1 MLGREGPEAIK
12 ILTELGSESAPAG
25 GPVAQGGWRHPASRA
40 RKGRRPRAAPRRR
53 RGRGRACCRPG
64 LPPPG
69 PPCLPARRRKRQSA
83 GATRTARGRRIARR
97 GRGSG
102 GRREP
107 RETRGLRQKETK
119 ESSRTRGQG
128 PVPGSPGSSPH
139 LLAPTP
145 PPLLCCFCYR
155 LCGAVACR
163 ASQHAAAE
171 GSKGLAPIGAGPAR
185 GSSPPR
191 ARHEGGSA
199 VAKGDTAAGPAIGA
213 AEAWFAARR
222 PTLQRWKWVQQ
233 LSGWQKVC
241 TP

>member
-64 LPPPG
+64 PPPPG
-69 PPCLPARRRKRQSA
+69 PPCLPAPRPASQASKRRRDAHGPGTQNSPSGSRQWREARAKRDK
-83 GATRTARGRRIARR
+83 RT
-97 GRGSG
+97 
-102 GRREP
+102 
-107 RETRGLRQKETK
+107 ETK
-119 ESSRTRGQG
+119 GDKGVKPDKRTGR
-128 PVPGSPGSSPH
+128 SPGSSPH
-139 LLAPTP
+139 LLAPAP
-145 PPLLCCFCYR
+145 PPLLHCFCYR
-155 LCGAVACR
+155 LRGAVACR
-163 ASQHAAAE
+163 ASQHPAAE
-171 GSKGLAPIGAGPAR
+171 GSKGPVPIGPSPAR

-191 ARHEGGSA
+191 ARHEGGCA